1 MNIVLQTS
9 TIIAII
15 HIVIIL
21 AIAVRVIMRR
31 PTRGVALAW
40 LLLVSVFP
48 IGGAVFY
55 LFIGERRISPRR
67 VREIDTLRL
76 DYRRVSN
83 AEIPSRLTEIDWSR
97 HLPAAQ
103 GLDRIGRYLVGSP
116 TVHGTQFTLL
126 SDTQEILKT
135 IARDIDAAQ
144 TSVML
149 EFYIWNEGGTADQIV
164 EALIRAC
171 ARGVECRILV
181 DALGSRPWWKCD
193 QPRRLREAGV
203 QVIEALQ
210 VGILR
215 SVIGRTDV
223 RLHRKIIV
231 IDGKIA
237 WTGSMNLVDPRYFK
251 QDAGVGEWVDAMVRL
266 EGAAVIPLGIV
277 LIADWV
283 LETGEAMDD
292 IIVTTGLHMARPE
305 GEADMQVV
313 PSGPGLTE
321 DGLLQMLLG
330 IINAAERELVITTPY
345 LVPDDALILA
355 LRGASA
361 RGVKVSIILP
371 EKVDSFLT
379 RYASRSY
386 YDELID
392 IGVTIYLYRDGLLHT
407 KSITVD
413 GALSMF
419 GTVNLDM
426 RSLWLNYEVALFVY
440 DADFASALLELQQH
454 YIAQSDR
461 LDPKA
466 WAARPFRQRFMDN
479 TLRLASPLL

>member
-1 MNIVLQTS
+1 MNLVVQTS
-9 TIIAII
+9 TIIAVI
-15 HIVIIL
+15 HFAVII
-21 AIAVRVIMRR
+21 AIALRVIMRR
-31 PTRGVALAW
+31 PARGVALAW

-67 VREIDTLRL
+67 IREIDTLRL
-76 DYRRVSN
+76 NYGRISN
-83 AEIPSRLTEIDWSR
+83 SEIPSRLTEIDWSR
-97 HLPAAQ
+97 HLPAAK

-116 TVHGTQFTLL
+116 TVHGTRFTLV
-126 SDTQEILKT
+126 SNTQEILKT

-149 EFYIWNEGGTADQIV
+149 EFYIWNEGGTADEIV
-164 EALIRAC
+164 EALIRASG
-171 ARGVECRILV
+171 RGVQCRVLV

-193 QPRRLREAGV
+193 QPQRLRDAGV
-203 QVIEALQ
+203 QLIEALR

-215 SVIGRTDV
+215 SVIGRADV

-251 QDAGVGEWVDAMVRL
+251 QDAGVGEWIDAMVRL
-266 EGAAVIPLGIV
+266 EGAAVVPLGIV

-283 LETGEAMDD
+283 LETGEAMHDV
-292 IIVTTGLHMARPE
+292 IVSAGLHMARPE
-305 GEADMQVV
+305 GNADMQVV
-313 PSGPGLTE
+313 PSGPGLTD

-330 IINAAERELVITTPY
+330 IVNAAESEIVLTTPY
-345 LVPDDALILA
+345 LVPDDALVLA
-355 LRGASA
+355 LRGAAA
-361 RGVKVSIILP
+361 RGVKVSIVLP
-371 EKVDSFLT
+371 EKVDSMMT

-386 YDELID
+386 YDEFLD
-392 IGVTIYLYRDGLLHT
+392 IGVNIYLYRNGLLHT
-407 KSITVD
+407 KSITAD
-413 GALSMF
+413 RAISMF

-440 DADFASALLELQQH
+440 DADFASALLDLQQS

-461 LDPKA
+461 LDPEA
-466 WAARPFRQRFMDN
+466 WAARSFRQRFVDN

>member
-9 TIIAII
+9 TIIAVI
-15 HIVIIL
+15 HFVVII
-21 AIAVRVIMRR
+21 AIAIRVIMRR
-31 PTRGVALAW
+31 PARGVALAW

-67 VREIDTLRL
+67 SREIDTLRL

-83 AEIPSRLTEIDWSR
+83 SEIPARLTEIDWSR
-97 HLPAAQ
+97 HLPAAR

-116 TVHGTQFTLL
+116 TVHGTRFQLF
-126 SDTQEILKT
+126 SDTQDILKA
-135 IARDIDAAQ
+135 IERDIDAAQ
-144 TSVML
+144 TSIML
-149 EFYIWNEGGTADQIV
+149 EFYIWNEGGTADEIL

-171 ARGVECRILV
+171 ARGVQCRVLV

-193 QPRRLREAGV
+193 QPQRLRDAGV
-203 QVIEALQ
+203 QLIEALP
-210 VGILR
+210 VGVLR
-215 SVIGRTDV
+215 SIIGRADV

-237 WTGSMNLVDPRYFK
+237 WTGSMNMVDPRYFK

-266 EGAAVIPLGIV
+266 EGAAVVPLGIV

-283 LETGEAMDD
+283 LETGEAMHDV
-292 IIVTTGLHMARPE
+292 IVSAGLHLAHPH
-305 GEADMQVV
+305 GDADMQVV
-313 PSGPGLTE
+313 PSGPGLTD

-330 IINAAERELVITTPY
+330 IVNSAESEIVITTPY

-355 LRGASA
+355 LRGAAA

-371 EKVDSFLT
+371 EKVDSILT
-379 RYASRSY
+379 KYASRSY
-386 YDELID
+386 YDELLD
-392 IGVTIYLYRDGLLHT
+392 IGVNIYLYRNGLLHT
-407 KSITVD
+407 KSITAD
-413 GALSMF
+413 RAISMF

-440 DADFASALLELQQH
+440 DRDFATTLRDLQEN

-461 LDPKA
+461 LDPQA
-466 WAARPFRQRFMDN
+466 WAARSFRQRFIDN

>member
-1 MNIVLQTS
+1 MNIVFQTS
-9 TIIAII
+9 TIIAFI
-15 HIVIIL
+15 HFAITI
-21 AIAVRVIMRR
+21 AIAIRVIMRR

-55 LFIGERRISPRR
+55 LLVGERRISPRR
-67 VREIDTLRL
+67 VREIDSLRL

-83 AEIPSRLTEIDWSR
+83 AEIPSRLTEIDWSH
-97 HLPAAQ
+97 HLPAAR
-103 GLDRIGRYLVGSP
+103 GLDRVGRYLVGSP
-116 TVHGTQFTLL
+116 TVHGTRFSLF
-126 SDTQEILKT
+126 SDTQEILKA

-149 EFYIWNEGGTADQIV
+149 EFYIWNEGGSADEIV
-164 EALIRAC
+164 EALIRAR
-171 ARGVECRILV
+171 ARGIECRVLV
-181 DALGSRPWWKCD
+181 DAIGSRPWWKCE

-203 QVIEALQ
+203 QLVEALR
-210 VGILR
+210 VGVLR
-215 SVIGRTDV
+215 SIFGRADV

-237 WTGSMNLVDPRYFK
+237 WTGSMNMVDPRFFK

-266 EGAAVIPLGIV
+266 EGAAVVPLGIV

-283 LETGEAMDD
+283 LETGEAMHDV
-292 IIVTTGLHMARPE
+292 IVSAGLHMARPE
-305 GEADMQVV
+305 GEADMQVI
-313 PSGPGLTE
+313 PSGPGITD

-330 IINAAERELVITTPY
+330 IINAAESEIIITTPY

-355 LRGASA
+355 LRGAAA

-371 EKVDSFLT
+371 EKVNSFLT

-392 IGVTIYLYRDGLLHT
+392 IGVEIYLYRSGLLHT
-407 KSITVD
+407 KSITTD
-413 GALSMF
+413 RSLSMF

-440 DADFASALLELQQH
+440 DVEFATALLDLQQS